1 MILYI
6 YIFLEHVSIG
16 SLGDSY
22 YEYLLKIWI
31 QSNKKNTKAKRMF
44 EDAMDA
50 ILDKMLFVS
59 PEGLVHFS
67 ELRSGKPEHKMEHLA
82 CFSGM

>member
-1 MILYI
+1 
-6 YIFLEHVSIG
+6 
-16 SLGDSY
+16 
-22 YEYLLKIWI
+22 
-31 QSNKKNTKAKRMF
+31 MF